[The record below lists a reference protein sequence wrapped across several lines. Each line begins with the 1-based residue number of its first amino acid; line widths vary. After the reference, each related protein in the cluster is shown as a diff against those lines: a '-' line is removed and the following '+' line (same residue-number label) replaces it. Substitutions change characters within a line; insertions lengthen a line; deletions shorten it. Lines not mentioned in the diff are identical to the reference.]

1 MNNNKMATYA
11 LLEEPKMNI
20 EQFKSVIDS
29 KKIVEKVLLEFRIRL
44 NKQLYEEES
53 ISYDIYHNM
62 ENYLIKKLNILNKSQ

>member
-1 MNNNKMATYA
+1 
-11 LLEEPKMNI
+11 MNI
-20 EQFKSVIDS
+20 GQSKAVIDS
-29 KKIVEKVLLEFRIRL
+29 KKIVEKVLLEYRIRL

>member
-1 MNNNKMATYA
+1 MATYA